1 MYQLTLLA
9 WAGLTT
15 VVVVV
20 VVFVR
25 YKRRKRF
32 DLELSEFIRLV
43 AAVLSVSS
51 SCQLLYKA
59 FTLQAL
65 QALLGQDTVTLIIGA
80 LALIWVSAQEVWKAL
95 L

>member
-1 MYQLTLLA
+1 MDRSTLLI
-9 WAGLTT
+9 WAGLTA

-20 VVFVR
+20 VVLVR
-25 YKRRKRF
+25 WRRRQQL
-32 DLELSEFIRLV
+32 DLELAEFVGLIL
-43 AAVLSVSS
+43 AVLGVIS

-65 QALLGQDTVTLIIGA
+65 KDLLGSDIVTLIIGA
-80 LALIWVSAQEVWKAL
+80 IAIIWVSVKEVWKAL